1 MNYKRA
7 LRVWGLVL
15 VTTIIIVLVYSISY
29 NIRHNNQIKEKLG
42 LTEEEMKSVNYKQ
55 LVADIKAVEDGK
67 GLKYAKEIKEKDN
80 NSKSAN
86 NIAVISTTKYYGDG
100 YTVAFPDAT
109 DVFIYE
115 FYTNGRCVYSVVI
128 NMWHQPGQRREMTA
142 HTKFTMLYIIIAVIA
157 IIEFILYIMY
167 KKISKNN
174 KNVEDKKSV

>member
-15 VTTIIIVLVYSISY
+15 VLSILIVAVYTTTY
-29 NIRHNNQIKEKLG
+29 NISHKNKIKEKLD
-42 LTEEEMKSVNYKQ
+42 LTDDEIQSINYKQ
-55 LVADIKAVEDGK
+55 LIADIKAVEDGRD
-67 GLKYAKEIKEKDN
+67 LKYAKEIKEKDN

-100 YTVAFPDAT
+100 YTVAFPEAT
-109 DVFIYE
+109 DVCIYE

-128 NMWHQPGQRREMTA
+128 NMWQQPGQRREMTA
-142 HTKFTMLYIIIAVIA
+142 HVKFTILYTIISIMV
-157 IIEFILYIMY
+157 IIELILYIKY

-174 KNVEDKKSV
+174 KNIEDKKTV